1 MAYDVRIS
9 DWSSDECSSDL
20 RVADIGNANVDAEIA
35 ALVRGVGLETH
46 GFLLVHADARAVEI
60 DVEGDRL
67 GHAVEGEVAGDLRL
81 VAFAVEDDAGRHEFG
96 VSGVG
101 AEEVGLAAVLAG
113 AQQMFGE
120 AGDRKSTRLNSSH

>member
-20 RVADIGNANVDAEIA
+20 RVADIGNAHVDAEIA
-35 ALVRGVGLETH
+35 ALDRGFGLETH

-81 VAFAVEDDAGRHEFG
+81 VAFAVEDDA
-96 VSGVG
+96 
-101 AEEVGLAAVLAG
+101 
-113 AQQMFGE
+113 
-120 AGDRKSTRLNSSH
+120 DRKSTRLNSSH